1 MHIIISLSTIIHISN
16 ITSIGSGTSTS
27 TSINTSTSSSTSTST
42 STSASTRL
50 MELALRTETWHWHV
64 ACLLLFGALEC
75 CGGEE
80 EREEAKETGRGRLRR
95 SPTWWSNWP
104 VLPPASPW
112 AKTRDITVK
121 VEPQFL
127 AEQSDPVV
135 DQYFWLYTISI
146 ENGGTET
153 VQLLNRHWVITN
165 AVGHVEEIQGP
176 GVVGEQP
183 VLAPGERFQYTSGC
197 PLKTPSGLMV
207 GTYEMADPDGSNHFD
222 IDIPAFSLD
231 SPHQARQLN

>member
-1 MHIIISLSTIIHISN
+1 MYTA
-16 ITSIGSGTSTS
+16 T
-27 TSINTSTSSSTSTST
+27 
-42 STSASTRL
+42 
-50 MELALRTETWHWHV
+50 
-64 ACLLLFGALEC
+64 
-75 CGGEE
+75 
-80 EREEAKETGRGRLRR
+80 
-95 SPTWWSNWP
+95 
-104 VLPPASPW
+104 
-112 AKTRDITVK
+112 TRDITVK